1 DRQDAL
7 RSCEIHVPQRHLPAR
22 GRLDSAAVDADVVD
36 LVTDGNGLSSA
47 DAGRARL
54 RRALF
59 PDRSTPAGH
68 CDRGRQTP
76 ARALEASGVVAHD
89 DGRARQCAALRTRV
103 GYGCAYP
110 LRPAG
115 VCDVSRIGYVALAW
129 VVRPGQHE
137 WAMTCLVCG
146 SAAPAPLYRI
156 RDVPVVRC
164 PMCGLGRALIPP
176 GFDPSVIYDQSYF
189 EGGQADGYANYQGSR
204 DVLVAE
210 FRRVLRDL
218 AAAGARDGRLLEI
231 GCAYG
236 FFLDE
241 ARTSFQVS
249 GVELAA
255 DAVAACRTRG
265 LDVVREADD
274 AFYRSR
280 APFDVVVMLDVIEHL
295 EAPDQVL
302 RTVHRHTR
310 PGALLVITT
319 GDFGSLAARLLGR

>member
-1 DRQDAL
+1 
-7 RSCEIHVPQRHLPAR
+7 
-22 GRLDSAAVDADVVD
+22 
-36 LVTDGNGLSSA
+36 
-47 DAGRARL
+47 
-54 RRALF
+54 
-59 PDRSTPAGH
+59 
-68 CDRGRQTP
+68 
-76 ARALEASGVVAHD
+76 
-89 DGRARQCAALRTRV
+89 
-103 GYGCAYP
+103 
-110 LRPAG
+110 
-115 VCDVSRIGYVALAW
+115 
-129 VVRPGQHE
+129 
-137 WAMTCLVCG
+137 MTCLVCG
-146 SAAPAPLYRI
+146 TAAPAPLYRI

-164 PMCGLGRALIPP
+164 PMCGLGRALSPT
-176 GFDPSVIYDQSYF
+176 GFDPSSIYDQSYF
-189 EGGQADGYANYQGSR
+189 EGGQADGYASYQGSR

-249 GVELAA
+249 GVELAPA
-255 DAVAACRTRG
+255 AAAACRSRG

-274 AFYRSR
+274 TFYRSR

-319 GDFGSLAARLLGR
+319 GDFGSLTARLFGRRWRLMTPPQHLWFFTERSLARLLEERGFRVLRTRRPWKVVPLHLIAYQLSRYLGGQSWLRRVRIPGGMPVNLFDAMRVIAVRN